1 MLKISYFQSGFFYP
15 AYKIRFQN
23 GFEVGFIFNIG
34 LKGGVRTLGL
44 GIRVRTLGLTVR
56 VNG

>member
-1 MLKISYFQSGFFYP
+1 MLKIFILRGQDFSDFHAENFYP

-34 LKGGVRTLGL
+34 LKGGV
-44 GIRVRTLGLTVR
+44 
-56 VNG
+56 ND